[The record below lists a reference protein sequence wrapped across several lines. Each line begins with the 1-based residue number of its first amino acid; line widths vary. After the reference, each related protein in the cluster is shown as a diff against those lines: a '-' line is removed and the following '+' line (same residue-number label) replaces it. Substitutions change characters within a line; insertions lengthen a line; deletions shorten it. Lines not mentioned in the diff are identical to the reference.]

1 MAKKPYIWD
10 GSNWVELSIGMPQ
23 LVYSYASPT
32 GPYVGQIWI
41 DTAANSS
48 ALDPLEFLTIGS
60 ASATYL
66 PISASSDY
74 LFISVA
80 SATYLPISAS
90 ATLGGGGYSKSFLLG
105 GM

>member
-1 MAKKPYIWD
+1 MAKKPYVWD

-23 LVYSYASPT
+23 LAYSSASPT

-41 DTAANSS
+41 DTSASAS
-48 ALDPLEFLTIGS
+48 ALDSLEFLTIAS

-66 PISASSDY
+66 PISAS
-74 LFISVA
+74 A
-80 SATYLPISAS
+80 N
-90 ATLGGGGYSKSFLLG
+90 LGGGGYSKSFLLG